1 MTPPSFC
8 LRRPLLICLLLAWPH
23 FAGAQPAAGKT
34 PAAPALVASDD
45 TLRQWIREDHQLID
59 GILASLTHIDRLVS
73 EIQQMVIQ
81 LPDLG
86 QLPRPAAAAAPAI
99 TAQAQPP
106 AAEPTSQ
113 PLGGWAPQLAGAGL
127 LALLAFWL
135 GRQRGLARTTE
146 VTVFPETETG
156 SGERVR
162 PAAASAPPPP
172 TAPAA
177 RRETAPAV
185 PAPAAPAPAI
195 PVPAVPAAAAA
206 PSAPQPAPAAAA
218 EQPPPLDQS
227 DQALEL
233 ADIMLSMG
241 LGQGAMQ
248 TLTEQIRSEPKHA
261 LRHWLKLLDIYRK
274 NGQQQE
280 FERSAEEL
288 RQHFNVHPEDW
299 QAAPG
304 VKRSL
309 EDFPH
314 IARRLTELWGKPD
327 CLVYMRNLLD
337 DNRGGSRSGFPQA
350 VAEELLLLNAVM
362 RRAHGLPANG

>member
-1 MTPPSFC
+1 MTSPPLR

-23 FAGAQPAAGKT
+23 FAGAQPAAGKAQ
-34 PAAPALVASDD
+34 AAPALVASDD
-45 TLRQWIREDHQLID
+45 TLRQWIREDNKLID
-59 GILASLTHIDRLVS
+59 GILISLTHIDRLVG
-73 EIQQMVIQ
+73 EIQQMVTQ

-86 QLPRPAAAAAPAI
+86 QAPKPATAVAQVLPERPPAAAQEAGP
-99 TAQAQPP
+99 
-106 AAEPTSQ
+106 
-113 PLGGWAPQLAGAGL
+113 PLGGWAPQIAGAGL

-135 GRQRGLARTTE
+135 GRRRGQAQAAD
-146 VTVFPETETG
+146 VTVFTE
-156 SGERVR
+156 SGVEEKSAPAPVALR
-162 PAAASAPPPP
+162 PAAAPAAPRPLERTSSAPV
-172 TAPAA
+172 AAVSEVPA
-177 RRETAPAV
+177 T
-185 PAPAAPAPAI
+185 PAPAAPAP
-195 PVPAVPAAAAA
+195 PAAVNT
-206 PSAPQPAPAAAA
+206 PAAEA
-218 EQPPPLDQS
+218 PPLDQS

-233 ADIMLSMG
+233 AEIMLSMG
-241 LGQGAMQ
+241 LGQGATQ
-248 TLTEQIRSEPKHA
+248 TLTEQIRNEPKQA

-274 NGQQQE
+274 NGQQQD

-304 VKRSL
+304 AKRSL

-337 DNRGGSRSGFPQA
+337 DNRGGARSGFPQA

-362 RRAHGLPANG
+362 RAAFGFMPGG

>member
-1 MTPPSFC
+1 MTTPPFR

-23 FAGAQPAAGKT
+23 FAGAQPAAAGKT
-34 PAAPALVASDD
+34 QAAPALVASDD

-59 GILASLTHIDRLVS
+59 GILASLTHIDRLVG

-86 QLPRPAAAAAPAI
+86 QPPRPAAAAVPTV

-106 AAEPTSQ
+106 AAEPAGQ
-113 PLGGWAPQLAGAGL
+113 PIGGWAPQLAGAGL

-135 GRQRGLARTTE
+135 GRRRGLARTPE

-156 SGERVR
+156 GGGSLQPV
-162 PAAASAPPPP
+162 SAPAPLPP
-172 TAPAA
+172 AVPAA
-177 RRETAPAV
+177 RREIAPAT
-185 PAPAAPAPAI
+185 PAPVP
-195 PVPAVPAAAAA
+195 PVPAVPAVAAA
-206 PSAPQPAPAAAA
+206 PSAPQTAPTATA

-248 TLTEQIRSEPKHA
+248 TLTEQIRNEPKHA

-304 VKRSL
+304 TKRSL
-309 EDFPH
+309 EEFPH

-337 DNRGGSRSGFPQA
+337 DNRGGSRLGFPQA

-362 RRAHGLPANG
+362 RRAHGLPAND